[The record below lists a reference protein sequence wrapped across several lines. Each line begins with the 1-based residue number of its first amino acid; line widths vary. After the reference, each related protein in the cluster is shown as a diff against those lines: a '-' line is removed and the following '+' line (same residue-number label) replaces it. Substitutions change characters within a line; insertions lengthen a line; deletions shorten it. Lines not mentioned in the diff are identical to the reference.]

1 MLSPGKKRGSGGGL
15 HEENKA
21 GVVEMTPEF
30 NHTVRLWDPAEA
42 SAVASLTTRAPQL
55 PGTHGRCVMSHPAL
69 CNCRGTEHL
78 NEGMMHYVYQR
89 GSCAGINH
97 DHKSQ
102 RQNNVLRP
110 SLNCCDLMQN
120 KFIFHAIK
128 DKESLKRF
136 GFACLRPLLRVIQF
150 QPYLR
155 IIANP
160 QYKSYHG
167 IM

>member
-1 MLSPGKKRGSGGGL
+1 
-15 HEENKA
+15 
-21 GVVEMTPEF
+21 MTPEL
-30 NHTVRLWDPAEA
+30 NHSQIATSCWSISGCIFDYKW
-42 SAVASLTTRAPQL
+42 VAGAPQL
-55 PGTHGRCVMSHPAL
+55 PGTRGWRVMSYPAL
-69 CNCRGTEHL
+69 CKCRGTQHL
-78 NEGMMHYVYQR
+78 NEGMMHYVYRR

-102 RQNNVLRP
+102 RQNNILRP

-136 GFACLRPLLRVIQF
+136 GFACLRPLLRVIHF

>member
-1 MLSPGKKRGSGGGL
+1 MRKMKQ
-15 HEENKA
+15 ET
-21 GVVEMTPEF
+21 EMTPEF
-30 NHTVRLWDPAEA
+30 NHAVRWWRPAG
-42 SAVASLTTRAPQL
+42 SSTVASLTTSELLAHHKSQ
-55 PGTHGRCVMSHPAL
+55 THTGEGVMSSPAL
-69 CNCRGTEHL
+69 CKCRGSQHL
-78 NEGMMHYVYQR
+78 NEGMMHYVYRR
-89 GSCAGINH
+89 GSCARINH

-102 RQNNVLRP
+102 RQNNILRP
-110 SLNCCDLMQN
+110 LLNCCDLVQN

-136 GFACLRPLLRVIQF
+136 GFACLRPLLRVIHF